1 LAAGS
6 DRVLGWIAPLMFHF
20 MTSPAAASGRVAR
33 EALRILEKDSIVGIL
48 PSRETNRGFTHSKE
62 E

>member
-1 LAAGS
+1 
-6 DRVLGWIAPLMFHF
+6 MFHF

-33 EALRILEKDSIVGIL
+33 EALRILEKDSVVGIL